1 MLLIAGIESSI
12 GRDGYVA
19 VRVEIMSFDANRSCG
34 EVTFFCGCVTITK
47 ITKGGKYMRILFC
60 DDDPNLLIQLQ
71 EYVTEYF
78 TRIGGTQPQYAAYN
92 SGDEL
97 LQSERKADIAFLD
110 VEMPGLSGIHVGA
123 ELKRH
128 NPEIKIFIVT
138 SYPDYLDEA
147 MRFQVFR
154 YLSKP
159 IDKDRLF
166 RNLKDALYQFNMAN
180 KEYVIALENGVETRT
195 SDEIICI
202 NTQQR
207 KCIVHTTDGVFVST
221 TTMDHWR
228 KTLTLPCFYQPHKS
242 FIINMRYV
250 YSVGKDSI
258 TLRCN
263 GKLVEA
269 YLAKRRFTH
278 FKDTY
283 LLYLESVQ

>member
-1 MLLIAGIESSI
+1 
-12 GRDGYVA
+12 
-19 VRVEIMSFDANRSCG
+19 
-34 EVTFFCGCVTITK
+34 
-47 ITKGGKYMRILFC
+47 MRILFC
-60 DDDPNLLIQLQ
+60 DDDPNILAQLQ
-71 EYVTEYF
+71 GYVTEYF
-78 TRIGGTQPQYAAYN
+78 ARIGGKEPEYAAYH
-92 SGDEL
+92 SGEEL

-123 ELKRH
+123 ELKKH

-159 IDKDRLF
+159 VDKERLF
-166 RNLKDALYQFNMAN
+166 RNLKDAMYQYNMAT
-180 KEYVIALENGVETRT
+180 KEYVIALENGVETRMA
-195 SDEIICI
+195 DEIICVE
-202 NTQQR
+202 TQKR
-207 KCIVHTTDGVFVST
+207 KCLIHTTDGVFTST
-221 TTMDHWR
+221 ATMDYWR
-228 KTLTLPCFYQPHKS
+228 RTLSLPCFYQPHKS

-250 YSVGKDSI
+250 YSVGKDTI
-258 TLRCN
+258 ILRC
-263 GKLVEA
+263 KEKRMEA